1 MRRMLFSQ
9 SQLVITPSVSQ
20 TAEALNPTYI
30 VKEYS
35 INVMDKALNV
45 SFSPSRSY
53 SNVYAFVDGIENV
66 SMPDIFSS
74 PDGTIMMVGSTAPLT
89 SITPPHLRMFT
100 GWMWAGTISHLPMT
114 PASSGNGTKALL
126 TSLGQHL
133 VLRIHL
139 IRRLILLILQT
150 CPLTLLRRMCNPQ
163 RGQWVPMRTSTGITT
178 WHGFSR
184 SILGSLTWSSY
195 TSARSWRT

>member
-1 MRRMLFSQ
+1 MLFSQ

-100 GWMWAGTISHLPMT
+100 G
-114 PASSGNGTKALL
+114 
-126 TSLGQHL
+126 
-133 VLRIHL
+133 
-139 IRRLILLILQT
+139 
-150 CPLTLLRRMCNPQ
+150 
-163 RGQWVPMRTSTGITT
+163 
-178 WHGFSR
+178 
-184 SILGSLTWSSY
+184 
-195 TSARSWRT
+195 